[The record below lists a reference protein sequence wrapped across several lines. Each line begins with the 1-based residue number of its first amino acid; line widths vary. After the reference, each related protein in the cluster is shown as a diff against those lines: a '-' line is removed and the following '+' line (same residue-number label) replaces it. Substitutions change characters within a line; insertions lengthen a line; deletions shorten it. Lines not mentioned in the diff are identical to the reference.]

1 MSHLRTI
8 IIMYLFIDVF
18 HSEDDLTSL
27 NSSLIIVSMHNTP
40 SIVHKSREIN
50 LNSSFIKISLDRTY
64 LLTLAYTYLHLL
76 TYLHLR
82 TIKRLFTKYTI
93 SSMNLWCL

>member
-1 MSHLRTI
+1 MTVI
-8 IIMYLFIDVF
+8 IINMYLFIDVF

-50 LNSSFIKISLDRTY
+50 LNSSFIKISLDSRFFIVNSIPNDS
-64 LLTLAYTYLHLL
+64 H
-76 TYLHLR
+76 
-82 TIKRLFTKYTI
+82 F
-93 SSMNLWCL
+93 